1 MRTLRNIAVAVL
13 SWLGAGAAYLLSW
26 RALEPRINLREFQA
40 VLYWSAV
47 PWCVYLAL
55 CVVAIHVTRGSA
67 LGRTRWFRAILC
79 AAIGLVPLLLM
90 NLMFGAGGRVSL
102 LVPENLL
109 FGSFFA
115 MGGAIFG
122 TGYAAARDDS
132 P

>member
-1 MRTLRNIAVAVL
+1 MRTLRNLTVAVL

-26 RALEPRINLREFQA
+26 RALEPGINVREFQA
-40 VLYWSAV
+40 VLYWSAI

-55 CVVAIHVTRGSA
+55 CVVTIHATQGSG

-79 AAIGLVPLLLM
+79 ATIGLVPLLLM
-90 NLMFGAGGRVSL
+90 NLMFGAGGRGSL
-102 LVPENLL
+102 LIPENLL

-115 MGGAIFG
+115 TGGAIFG
-122 TGYAAARDDS
+122 AGYAVAPDDK